1 MNLRHLEYFTEIAK
15 QGSITAA
22 AEKLYVSQSAVNQY
36 LLKLE
41 KELGVQLFSRNKKG
55 LTLTEAGQIYLEG
68 CKKILLLKADTYK
81 KINDLTGTAKASLK
95 VGLTPTRGLYMF
107 SSVYWDMVKRF
118 EEITITPIEM
128 DARSQHRAIKNGE
141 IDLGLLMIQNA
152 QKDPELSYTEL
163 GSEEIM
169 LLVPA
174 THPACKDYPQGSS
187 GIPAAD
193 LADFADMPFVSRQQG
208 STFRDVCDD
217 IIEEA
222 GFVPDI
228 LFETSNTGHLAEFAK
243 TGQCCA
249 LVPNFYVDY
258 NDPHYRVFSIS
269 THPSWKLCIAY
280 RNKAYLSKAARAF
293 IEVSK
298 KFWQNEK
305 RFRPM
310 HR

>member
-41 KELGVQLFSRNKKG
+41 KELGTQLFTRNKKG

-68 CKKILLLKADTYK
+68 CKKILLLRDDTYK
-81 KINDLTGTAKASLK
+81 KINDLTGTAKASLR

-107 SSVYWDMVKRF
+107 SAVYWDMAKRF
-118 EEITITPIEM
+118 EGLTITPIEM

-141 IDLGLLMIQNA
+141 IDIGLMMIQEC
-152 QKDPELSYTEL
+152 QRDPELSYTNL
-163 GSEEIM
+163 GREEIL

-174 THPACKDYPQGSS
+174 THPACKDYPQVASS
-187 GIPAAD
+187 LPTAE
-193 LADFADMPFVSRQQG
+193 LADFADMPFVTQQKG
-208 STFRDVCDD
+208 STFKEVCDD
-217 IIEEA
+217 IIEKA
-222 GFVPDI
+222 GFAPNL

-269 THPSWKLCIAY
+269 THPSWNLYIAY
-280 RNKAYLSKAARAF
+280 RNKTYLSKAAKAF

-298 KFWQNEK
+298 EFWQNEI
-305 RFRPM
+305 RFRLM
-310 HR
+310 HK